1 MKLLNWVTWFMFGVS
16 LVISVASIIVAY
28 GIRYIPQF
36 ATLLPLEV
44 SLIITFFLWGF
55 SSLFEGSMKDRIRSL
70 IVSLLIG
77 GVLMIFAFWGIY

>member
-1 MKLLNWVTWFMFGVS
+1 MKLLNWITWFMFVVS
-16 LVISVASIIVAY
+16 LVISVLSIVVAY
-28 GIRYIPQF
+28 GIKYISQF

-55 SSLFEGSMKDRIRSL
+55 NSLFEGNRKDKVTSL
-70 IVSLLIG
+70 IYALLIG